1 MYLFSPYIFQ
11 VYKAVVNAG
20 CTSPYSFSILRPK
33 YSLKTMR
40 FLLIAVIYSTYSTFC
55 ELDRFSDS
63 LDCVFCGL
71 IISVIGNWIGSNG
84 IFWQGRIQWQFFLY
98 IHFNSFYVSGWSLL
112 FVMVSDVTNR
122 KKWRSADTDI
132 QSQDPRIRIRIFIFL
147 RNMSINYWFF
157 MN

>member
-55 ELDRFSDS
+55 ELDRFSNS

-84 IFWQGRIQWQFFLY
+84 ILGRAVFSDNFFY
-98 IHFNSFYVSGWSLL
+98 IFISIHSMFLVDPCYLLWS
-112 FVMVSDVTNR
+112 VM
-122 KKWRSADTDI
+122 WRI
-132 QSQDPRIRIRIFIFL
+132 VKNGDPQIRIFRVKIRVYGYGSLF
-147 RNMSINYWFF
+147 SYVIWV
-157 MN
+157 